1 MAYVGESGYQT
12 QDRVGVGRA
21 RAMRFEVAPGSWLAP
36 LHRGHGRTIKDGAR
50 KVRGRAL
57 YFAPLFTTAVRS
69 IIASLHAFSAI
80 EPENSMFK
88 RTLALAAGLAL
99 SVSAVIANAAD
110 VLRVSAIPDE
120 APTELLRKFKPL
132 GAYLEKELG
141 MKVEFVPVA
150 DYPAVVEALAT
161 DRLDMAWLGGF
172 TFVQVNLRTN
182 GNAVPL
188 VQREQ
193 DAQFTSKFITSDAN
207 VKSVQDLKGK
217 TFAFGSVSSTSG
229 SLMPRYFMLQD
240 GIKPEDFFSRVAY
253 SGAHDATAAWVQAG
267 KVDAGVLN
275 ASVWQ
280 KLVDSGKVDTN
291 KVKVF
296 ATTPTYFDYNWTVRG
311 TLDPQLAEK
320 IKKAFLALD
329 PSKPEDK
336 AILDLQAAS
345 RFIETDPSNY
355 KGIEEAARAA
365 DLLK

>member
-1 MAYVGESGYQT
+1 M
-12 QDRVGVGRA
+12 
-21 RAMRFEVAPGSWLAP
+21 L
-36 LHRGHGRTIKDGAR
+36 
-50 KVRGRAL
+50 
-57 YFAPLFTTAVRS
+57 
-69 IIASLHAFSAI
+69 
-80 EPENSMFK
+80 K
-88 RTLALAAGLAL
+88 RTLSLVTGLAL
-99 SVSAVIANAAD
+99 SLSALTAHAAD
-110 VLRVSAIPDE
+110 TLRVSAIPDE

-132 GAYLEKELG
+132 GAYLEQQLG

-172 TFVQVNLRTN
+172 TFVQVHLKT
-182 GNAVPL
+182 GNAIPL

-193 DAQFTSKFITSDAN
+193 DAEFTSKFITSDPS
-207 VKSVQDLKGK
+207 VKSLADLKGK

-229 SLMPRYFMLQD
+229 SLMPRYFMLKD
-240 GIKPEDFFSRVAY
+240 GIKPEAYFSRVAY

-275 ASVWQ
+275 ASVWD
-280 KLVDSGKVDTN
+280 KLVNSGKVDTN

-311 TLDPQLAEK
+311 SLDPALAEK
-320 IKKAFLALD
+320 IKQAFLALN
-329 PSKPEDK
+329 PANPEHK

-345 RFIETDPSNY
+345 RFIATKPENY
-355 KGIEEAARAA
+355 TGIEEAARAA

>member
-1 MAYVGESGYQT
+1 M
-12 QDRVGVGRA
+12 
-21 RAMRFEVAPGSWLAP
+21 L
-36 LHRGHGRTIKDGAR
+36 
-50 KVRGRAL
+50 
-57 YFAPLFTTAVRS
+57 
-69 IIASLHAFSAI
+69 
-80 EPENSMFK
+80 K
-88 RTLALAAGLAL
+88 RTLAFAVCAAL
-99 SVSAVIANAAD
+99 SLSASLSHAAET
-110 VLRVSAIPDE
+110 LRVSAIPDE

-161 DRLDMAWLGGF
+161 DRLDLAWLGGF
-172 TFVQVNLRTN
+172 TFVQVRQKT
-182 GNAVPL
+182 GNAIPL

-193 DAQFTSKFITSDAN
+193 DAQFTSKFITSNPD
-207 VKSVQDLKGK
+207 VKSLSDLKGK
-217 TFAFGSVSSTSG
+217 TFAFGSISSTSG

-240 GIKPEDFFSRVAY
+240 GIKPESYFSRIGY

-275 ASVWQ
+275 ASVWD
-280 KLVDSGKVDTN
+280 KLVAAGKVDTS

-311 TLDPQLAEK
+311 TLDPALTAK
-320 IKKAFLALD
+320 IKQAFLALD
-329 PSKPEDK
+329 PANPEQK

-345 RFIETDPSNY
+345 RFIETKPENY
-355 KGIEEAARAA
+355 KGIEDAARAA